1 MEYKNDYGDQ
11 LGWTDQDWTDYL
23 EEELYNKRPAPVTT
37 GATKKS
43 QEDPTH
49 ILFPEK
55 PTHAVTIFPDV
66 PTDDPAILQY
76 LPRPPRGSLSQ
87 KNDILDILRR
97 KREELLIEI
106 SKHLVNNCLKNRTH
120 DVIPTYNK
128 LYKKY
133 VDLTKQQNDV
143 VNDIN
148 KYNTG
153 GNKIKKN
160 RTNNKRNKNNRR
172 TKSKRTK

>member
-1 MEYKNDYGDQ
+1 MEYKNDYGKLDWTDQ
-11 LGWTDQDWTDYL
+11 DWTDQDWTDYL
-23 EEELYNKRPAPVTT
+23 EEELYNKTPAPVTT
-37 GATKKS
+37 GAKKNS
-43 QEDPTH
+43 QEDPTY
-49 ILFPEK
+49 ILFPEV
-55 PTHAVTIFPDV
+55 PTHAAIIDFFPEV
-66 PTDDPAILQY
+66 PI
-76 LPRPPRGSLSQ
+76 GSLSQ

-133 VDLTKQQNDV
+133 VDLTKRQNDV

-153 GNKIKKN
+153 GNKIKRN